1 MLLCYESISDDAIH
15 FPTVWEEVSLT
26 HWEFTFAS
34 WEVTLTD
41 WGSAQFFG
49 SSLGGWGKS
58 SCLKLRYGPGC

>member
-49 SSLGGWGKS
+49 SSLGG
-58 SCLKLRYGPGC
+58 